1 MDIHFETSNKLAPL
15 LTENTDDVTKC
26 SSTNIVS
33 ANSKKF
39 HPIKLI
45 SHFEGK
51 RRPHICVTENCI
63 KTFTPVTIP
72 GNSNYASISKNGRK
86 FLFEAIVISN
96 ELEESILIK
105 NIELM
110 L

>member
-33 ANSKKF
+33 TNSKKF

-45 SHFEGK
+45 NHFEGK